1 MYQIQSMLCKCKIKS
16 VAYFL
21 GIPSSHIYIV
31 QTTRVIVLSYKIF
44 TFYFIQLVIAHT
56 LICMHF
62 IINISEHD

>member
-31 QTTRVIVLSYKIF
+31 QTTRVIVLLYKIF

-56 LICMHF
+56 
-62 IINISEHD
+62 